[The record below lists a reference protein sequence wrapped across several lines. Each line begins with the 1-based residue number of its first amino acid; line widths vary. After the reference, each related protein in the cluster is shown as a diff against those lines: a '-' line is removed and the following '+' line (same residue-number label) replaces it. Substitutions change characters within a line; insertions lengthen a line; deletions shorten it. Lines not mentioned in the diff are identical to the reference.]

1 MTVEYSWLFVSVI
14 MFCGH
19 IVWHALKL
27 VIACF
32 VFRVFFFIKVIIPC
46 VPLFFSGVFFLLQ
59 CGDFTVFLVLM
70 KCVQLKPD
78 TQKRMF

>member
-32 VFRVFFFIKVIIPC
+32 VFRVFFIKVIIPC
-46 VPLFFSGVFFLLQ
+46 VPLFLVGFFLLQ

-70 KCVQLKPD
+70 KSVQLKPD